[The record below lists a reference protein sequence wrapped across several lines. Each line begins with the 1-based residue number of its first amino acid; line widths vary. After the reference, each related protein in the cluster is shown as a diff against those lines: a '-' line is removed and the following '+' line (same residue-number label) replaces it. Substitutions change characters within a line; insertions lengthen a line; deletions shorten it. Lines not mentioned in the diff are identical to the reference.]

1 METKK
6 QAGGSREGAG
16 RKPTGKKLY
25 PVWCHPNRIKEVREF
40 AKRVSI
46 EEAEKLKQTQ

>member
-1 METKK
+1 MEK
-6 QAGGSREGAG
+6 QKQSGGSREGAG

-40 AKRVSI
+40 SKRISK
-46 EEAEKLKQTQ
+46 EEAAKPAK